1 MATSPR
7 QHSPLSLPP
16 QGDIHLLLVRLS
28 SITGVDQAPT
38 ILSPDELARANR
50 LLCHEARE
58 RFIAGRLFLRRS
70 LGRCLGLNPAGILL
84 VVNEWG
90 KPRLGGE
97 QAASG
102 LCFNLAHT
110 DDWAILALSQGCE
123 VGVDIELV
131 REELEFGPMAR
142 RFFSACERE
151 QLFGLAQEQ
160 QLSAFY
166 CCWTRKEAYLK
177 GVGCGLS
184 LPTDSFDV
192 SLLPGHAPRLM
203 EQRRDPAE
211 IDRWSLADIPLPP
224 GLCGALAVKGSIG
237 AVRFID

>member
-28 SITGVDQAPT
+28 TVNGLEQAPT
-38 ILSPDELARANR
+38 ILSPDELVRAAR
-50 LLCHEARE
+50 LLRRDARQ

-70 LGRCLGLNPAGILL
+70 LGRCLDLAPAEILL
-84 VVNEWG
+84 ESNEWG
-90 KPRLGGE
+90 KPRLGGK
-97 QAASG
+97 QGKSG
-102 LCFNLAHT
+102 LCFNLSHA
-110 DDWAILALSQGCE
+110 DDWAILALSRGCD

-131 REELEFGPMAR
+131 REDLEFVPIAR
-142 RFFSACERE
+142 RYFSPRERE
-151 QLFGLAQEQ
+151 LLFSLPEKEQ
-160 QLSAFY
+160 RAAFY

-177 GVGCGLS
+177 GTGRGLS

-192 SLLPGHAPRLM
+192 SLLPGHPPRLVGH
-203 EQRRDPAE
+203 RIDPAE

-224 GLCGALAVKGSIG
+224 GLCGALAVKGRIG